1 MKNPYLSLWL
11 SGANAWAGAMR
22 GFWTAEMQRQQTQ
35 MMHQM
40 TEQWVRAWTDAWS
53 GGHGGKGGSS
63 RR

>member
-11 SGANAWAGAMR
+11 SGTNAWAGAMR

-35 MMHQM
+35 MMTRM
-40 TEQWVRAWTDAWS
+40 NEQWVRAWADAWTGVYDS
-53 GGHGGKGGSS
+53 KGGSS